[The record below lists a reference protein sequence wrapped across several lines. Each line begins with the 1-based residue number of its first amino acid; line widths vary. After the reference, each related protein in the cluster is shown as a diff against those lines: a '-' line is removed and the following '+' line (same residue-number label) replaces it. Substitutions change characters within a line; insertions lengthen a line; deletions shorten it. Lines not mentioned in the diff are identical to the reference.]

1 MARDP
6 FVELYRDD
14 LDATGLPWEVVNGSK
29 HKKVYV
35 GGRLAIVLP
44 NGRKSVNSNKEQH
57 RRTLKNIQQ
66 AAGAAQAQTK
76 R

>member
-6 FVELYRDD
+6 FVESYREA

-29 HKKVYV
+29 HKKVYL
-35 GGRLAIVLP
+35 GGRLVIVLP
-44 NGRKSVNSNKEQH
+44 NARKSVTPSREMYK
-57 RRTLKNIQQ
+57 RTLKNIKQ
-66 AAGAAQAQTK
+66 AAEQTK